1 MAFTKN
7 QIEEISRMMD
17 RYLEENRPPE
27 DIRRQLDTGWRLQ
40 GQSVYL
46 FEIRPQWD
54 NKNIDHHYDFAK
66 STWVEAQKHWK
77 IFRMRSNGKWY
88 RYDALESAG
97 NLQRFLIEVEK
108 DPYHFFRG

>member
-1 MAFTKN
+1 
-7 QIEEISRMMD
+7 MMD

-27 DIRRQLDTGWRLQ
+27 DIRRQLDVGWRLE
-40 GQSVYL
+40 GQSVYV
-46 FEIRPQWD
+46 FEIRPQWN
-54 NKNIDHHYDFAK
+54 NKNIYHHYDFAK
-66 STWVEAQKHWK
+66 ATWVEAQKHWK
-77 IFRMRSNGKWY
+77 IFWMRSNGKWY